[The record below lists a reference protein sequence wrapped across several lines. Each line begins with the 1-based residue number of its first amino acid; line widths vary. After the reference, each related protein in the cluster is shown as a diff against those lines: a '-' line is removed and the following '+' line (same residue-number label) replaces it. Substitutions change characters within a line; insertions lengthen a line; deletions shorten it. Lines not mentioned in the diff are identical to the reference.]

1 MTEPASVIVVDDHAL
16 FRMGVSQTIALNE
29 NLRVV
34 AEGASRQDSLDLVA
48 LHQPAIVLLDI
59 SMPGGGVA
67 AAREIH
73 ERWPDVKVV
82 MLTVSEDDEDV
93 LEALEAGASGYILKG
108 IAAKELID
116 ALTTVQR
123 GSTYLSPTMGSKLVA
138 AMKGRTQSRTDGDP
152 FSELSVKERNV
163 LECVGRGMGNQAIA
177 AETGTTLRTV
187 KFHVSRLLRKLD
199 AKNRIELALI
209 AQKISEAP
217 RKNG

>member
-1 MTEPASVIVVDDHAL
+1 MVEPASVIVVDDHAL
-16 FRMGVSQTIALNE
+16 FRMGVLQTIALNE

-34 AEGASRQDSLDLVA
+34 AEGASKRDSLDLVA
-48 LHQPAIVLLDI
+48 RHHPTIALLDI

-82 MLTVSEDDEDV
+82 MLTVSEDDQDV

-108 IAAKELID
+108 IAANELLD

-123 GSTYLSPTMGSKLVA
+123 GSTYLAPTLGSKLVA
-138 AMKGRTQSRTDGDP
+138 AMRGHTQPRTDGNP
-152 FSELSVKERNV
+152 LTALSAKERHV

-177 AETGTTLRTV
+177 EATGTTLRTV
-187 KFHVSRLLRKLD
+187 KFHVSRLLKKVQ
-199 AKNRIELALI
+199 AKNRVELALI
-209 AQKISEAP
+209 AQKAADVSGKE
-217 RKNG
+217 